1 MTNLNNWLEKI
12 EGLKTE
18 KGAMN
23 RLNQVM
29 SVVVESESKYMI
41 YRKLDGTFVPI
52 VFLNS
57 NGGWAAGMLAYK
69 GICVTN

>member
-29 SVVVESESKYMI
+29 SVVVESESI
-41 YRKLDGTFVPI
+41 I
-52 VFLNS
+52 
-57 NGGWAAGMLAYK
+57 
-69 GICVTN
+69 